1 MTRSTVHQKLGRDT
15 CGHPEWGGAQCRG
28 NVNHLCRTV
37 LLDLCFSSVQS
48 LCCNTMECSTPGL
61 PVHHQLLEFI
71 QTHIHWVGDAIQPAH
86 SLSSPSPPT
95 IMVFSNE
102 SLLCIRWTKHW
113 SVSFNISP
121 SNEYSGLIYFRID
134 KFEFLAV
141 QGTPKSLLQHHNSKA
156 SLLWRSA
163 FFVVQNS
170 YPYMTSG
177 NSIASLH
184 RPLSAKWWIWF
195 LICCLDF
202 S

>member
-1 MTRSTVHQKLGRDT
+1 MIQKCKKKFTKLIA
-15 CGHPEWGGAQCRG
+15 HVIKINE
-28 NVNHLCRTV
+28 LI
-37 LLDLCFSSVQS
+37 SSVQS

-121 SNEYSGLIYFRID
+121 SNEFSGLISFRMD
-134 KFEFLAV
+134 WLDLLAV
-141 QGTPKSLLQHHNSKA
+141 QGTLKSLFQHHSSKA
-156 SLLWRSA
+156 SVLWHSA
-163 FFVVQNS
+163 FFMVQL
-170 YPYMTSG
+170 TSIHDYWKKH
-177 NSIASLH
+177 S
-184 RPLSAKWWIWF
+184 F
-195 LICCLDF
+195 D
-202 S
+202 